1 MAFHNYMQEKDSS
14 ETHKVNT
21 LKVVIEYAKYLG
33 SGCCFSDI
41 NKR

>member
-1 MAFHNYMQEKDSS
+1 MQEKGSS
-14 ETHKVNT
+14 ENHKVNT